1 MIIHSS
7 LSLGDVLL
15 FNPTEPHCVSSRCRN
30 NEDVYCL
37 SSYVKSAV
45 VSGNDNEQIVTG
57 EVERLAGFYPALKL
71 LAAIYVIFL
80 LFLTFKQVLFW

>member
-45 VSGNDNEQIVTG
+45 VSGNDNEQKVTG
-57 EVERLAGFYPALKL
+57 EIDRLAGYYPALK
-71 LAAIYVIFL
+71 
-80 LFLTFKQVLFW
+80 

>member
-45 VSGNDNEQIVTG
+45 VSSNDNEQIVTG
-57 EVERLAGFYPALKL
+57 EIERLAGFYPALK
-71 LAAIYVIFL
+71 
-80 LFLTFKQVLFW
+80 

>member
-1 MIIHSS
+1 MYFYSTQRS
-7 LSLGDVLL
+7 LIVYRVDSG
-15 FNPTEPHCVSSRCRN
+15 TMRTYT
-30 NEDVYCL
+30 YCL

>member
-1 MIIHSS
+1 M
-7 LSLGDVLL
+7 
-15 FNPTEPHCVSSRCRN
+15 
-30 NEDVYCL
+30 
-37 SSYVKSAV
+37 

-80 LFLTFKQVLFW
+80 LFLTFKQVLFWQSSGAHDLHFHHFCGERPSLLAGDHLEIVRRYVF